1 MVGSMSRCLL
11 RCVMGH
17 DPHMVSMYVT
27 QGNIFM
33 HWSVST
39 PGPGPVVR
47 APVPV
52 STLCAW
58 PCSALLCNT
67 CEMSPDHQT
76 IHPWVMTH
84 VGIPVIGLV
93 GHDTHRHL
101 GMPCPSVVCFFCT
114 CGATVLHCILYVQAT
129 QHCACHSTLRIVQD
143 SASPHSSCL
152 GEYPPIQM
160 VSISSWVMTHV
171 MSSPC

>member
-1 MVGSMSRCLL
+1 MVGSMSRCLM

-17 DPHMVSMYVT
+17 HPHMVSMHVT

-33 HWSVST
+33 HWRVST
-39 PGPGPVVR
+39 PGSGPVVR

-52 STLCAW
+52 STLCVW

-67 CEMSPDHQT
+67 CGMSPDHQT

-84 VGIPVIGLV
+84 VGIPVIGLE

-101 GMPCPSVVCFFCT
+101 GMPCPSGVCFFCT
-114 CGATVLHCILYVQAT
+114 CGATVLHCILCMQAT

-143 SASPHSSCL
+143 SASPPL
-152 GEYPPIQM
+152 L
-160 VSISSWVMTHV
+160 VSG
-171 MSSPC
+171 